1 MTARC
6 SRSRCQFSGGKSST
20 SPRRWRTERVRSSLF
35 RCRVCLWRGEFRAE
49 SHHVLCPVL
58 IVCCNFRS
66 RGHIGTSEK
75 FRNFSNTF
83 TQRFQKKAP
92 FFSWC
97 WGIWICDYIVI
108 TPHPNYPGDG
118 DRPNSTYFRRIRI
131 PMWIQNYQSK
141 YIVKHLIIPK
151 VSFNLWWILYALNKY
166 VWCEV
171 QS

>member
-1 MTARC
+1 MSTHPYSDWQRLRPLDVWEADVSSPGPNPEPLSGAERRQESASAC
-6 SRSRCQFSGGKSST
+6 SDAECVCGEVSSEQ
-20 SPRRWRTERVRSSLF
+20 SVRMS
-35 RCRVCLWRGEFRAE
+35 CDKCL
-49 SHHVLCPVL
+49 LL
-58 IVCCNFRS
+58 CCNFRS

-118 DRPNSTYFRRIRI
+118 DRPNPTFLKNPNPNVNSELSI
-131 PMWIQNYQSK
+131 
-141 YIVKHLIIPK
+141 
-151 VSFNLWWILYALNKY
+151 
-166 VWCEV
+166 
-171 QS
+171 